1 MGFRGATN
9 LTLDPKGRMT
19 FPSRY
24 RERLVDSCH
33 GRLVVT
39 NDAFYEPCLRIY
51 PQTDW
56 ETLQTQVM
64 ALSGRNPVTRR
75 FQEQFVGQAEDCEMD
90 GNGRILVPQL
100 LRDRIGLEKRMVLVG
115 LGNHFELWDEARWT
129 ERHQVSMAEMV
140 ETEDGQETLAE
151 LAKLPL

>member
-1 MGFRGATN
+1 
-9 LTLDPKGRMT
+9 MT

-24 RERLVDSCH
+24 RERLVDICH

-51 PQTDW
+51 PQSDW
-56 ETLQTQVM
+56 EVLQQQVM
-64 ALSGRNPVTRR
+64 ALSGRNSVTRK

-90 GNGRILVPQL
+90 GSGRILVPQL
-100 LRDRIGLEKRMVLVG
+100 LRDRVKLEKRLALVG
-115 LGNHFELWDEARWT
+115 LGNHFELWDETLWT
-129 ERHQVSMAEMV
+129 ERQQVSLAELSN
-140 ETEDGQETLAE
+140 TEEGQETLAE